1 MRMNVANVDQVK
13 KRKNMSY
20 AIVIKGSDGNK
31 EMLSDEVKARSECVR
46 SKLSVRVKAIWK
58 IRNDGL
64 TIEIVNMKGR

>member
-1 MRMNVANVDQVK
+1 MNVANVDQVK